1 MKIAIL
7 GLGFMGSTHV
17 KALRAAPGA
26 ELAAVCSNDARKLAG
41 DLTGIQ
47 GNLGGPGERFDFSG
61 VKQYR
66 EVKAVLADPEIDAV
80 DLCLP
85 TDLHEPVAIDALR
98 AGKHVLVEKPMA
110 LDGASARRMV
120 AAAEASGRI
129 LMTAQVLRFF
139 PEYSALRDAVRGGQW
154 GQVRYATFRRRCAT
168 PAWGGWLKDPARS
181 GGGAF
186 DLLIHDVD
194 FCLYL
199 LGKPV
204 AISATGYADPVAGPD
219 FVNGQLFYPDG
230 VAAAIIGGWQHPGA
244 YPFGMEYSVTLDR
257 ATIEYNSNGRAPA
270 LYAAEGGEQVLQ
282 LESRDGYAAEIAYF
296 VECCRTGKAPER
308 CPPRESAEA
317 VEVMNLLLAA
327 RERNGERM
335 ECRL

>member
-17 KALRAAPGA
+17 KAWRAAPGA
-26 ELAAVCSNDARKLAG
+26 ELFAVCDSDARRVSG
-41 DLTGIQ
+41 DFTGIQ

-61 VKQYR
+61 IKQYR
-66 EVKAVLADPEIDAV
+66 ELNAALADPEIAAV

-85 TDLHEPVAIDALR
+85 TYLHEAATIDALR

-110 LDGASARRMV
+110 LDGPSARRMI

-129 LMTAQVLRFF
+129 LMTAQVIRFF
-139 PEYSALRDAVRGGQW
+139 PEYTALRNAVRGGQW
-154 GQVRYATFRRRCAT
+154 GRVRHAIFRRRCAT

-194 FCLYL
+194 FCLHL

-204 AISATGYADPVAGPD
+204 AISATGYLDPVAGPD
-219 FVNGQLFYPDG
+219 CINGQLFYPEG
-230 VAAAIIGGWQHPGA
+230 VVAAVGGGWQHPGA
-244 YPFGMEYSVTLDR
+244 YPFGMEYTVTLDA
-257 ATIEYNSNGRAPA
+257 ATIEYNSNGRTPT
-270 LYAAEGGEQVLQ
+270 LYAAEGGERVLQ
-282 LESRDGYAAEIAYF
+282 LEPGDGYALEIEYF
-296 VECCRTGKAPER
+296 VACCRTGKAPER
-308 CPPRESAEA
+308 CPPQESADA
-317 VEVMNLLLAA
+317 VEVMRMLLAA
-327 RERNGERM
+327 RERNGEKM